1 MAHRSEG
8 FPLML
13 DYVFFFFLT
22 FIYLAVSGLSW
33 ACRIFTASWGIFLL
47 WHRLS
52 NCGMRA

>member
-33 ACRIFTASWGIFLL
+33 ARIIFTASWGIFCFGADFLIVV
-47 WHRLS
+47 
-52 NCGMRA
+52 